1 MIYKGKYVKINIIFI
16 FAKTLIFVIPIFFG
30 ISNYLIEQFDFL
42 KSYFSIICCFL
53 LVILLVSLIVEAY
66 NQYKIVKYKKNHQLV
81 KAYRSFISGYF
92 DDELRDIFNSL
103 KYSEE
108 ERLTLFLY
116 SSSQNKFYS
125 VGRYSKSAKFNKLGR
140 YVIDDERE
148 YVYNVINEQEEKHK
162 AKSPS
167 IDNKKFNMQSKSMYG
182 VPIENKGIKIAVV
195 IAQSM
200 DNNFWKSK
208 DKRRE
213 LKEEVYLLQ
222 SKIVE
227 MNINP
232 NILPSE
238 IDLSEKGL

>member
-1 MIYKGKYVKINIIFI
+1 
-16 FAKTLIFVIPIFFG
+16 FFG
-30 ISNYLIEQFDFL
+30 ISNYLIEQFVII
-42 KSYFSIICCFL
+42 KSNFSIICY
-53 LVILLVSLIVEAY
+53 ILLAMLFVSLTIEAY
-66 NQYKIVKYKKNHQLV
+66 NQYKIIKYKKNHLLV

-92 DDELRDIFNSL
+92 DDQLRNISDDL

-148 YVYNVINEQEEKHK
+148 YVYNVINEQEEKHN

-167 IDNKKFNMQSKSMYG
+167 IDSKKFNMQSKSMYG
-182 VPIENKGIKIAVV
+182 VPIEYKGIKIAVV
-195 IAQSM
+195 VAQSM
-200 DNNFWKSK
+200 NNNFWKSK
-208 DKRRE
+208 DKRQK
-213 LKEEVYLLQ
+213 LKEKVCLLQ
-222 SKIVE
+222 EQIVA

>member
-1 MIYKGKYVKINIIFI
+1 MKINIIFSVCIKI
-16 FAKTLIFVIPIFFG
+16 FIFVIPIFFG
-30 ISNYLIEQFDFL
+30 ISNYLIEQFVII
-42 KSYFSIICCFL
+42 KSNFSIICY
-53 LVILLVSLIVEAY
+53 ILLAMLFVSLTIEAY
-66 NQYKIVKYKKNHQLV
+66 NQYKIIKYKKNHLLV

-92 DDELRDIFNSL
+92 DDQLRNISDDL

-148 YVYNVINEQEEKHK
+148 YVYNVINEQEEKHN

-167 IDNKKFNMQSKSMYG
+167 IDSKKFNMQSKSMYG
-182 VPIENKGIKIAVV
+182 VPIEYKGIKIAVV

-200 DNNFWKSK
+200 NNNFWKSK
-208 DKRRE
+208 DKRQK
-213 LKEEVYLLQ
+213 LKEKVCLLQ
-222 SKIVE
+222 EQIVA

>member
-1 MIYKGKYVKINIIFI
+1 MKINIIFNIGIKI
-16 FAKTLIFVIPIFFG
+16 FIFVIPIFFG
-30 ISNYLIEQFDFL
+30 ISNYLIEQFVII
-42 KSYFSIICCFL
+42 KSNFSIICY
-53 LVILLVSLIVEAY
+53 ILLAILFVSLTIEAY
-66 NQYKIVKYKKNHQLV
+66 NQYKIIKYKKNHRLV

-92 DDELRDIFNSL
+92 DDELRGIFNSL
-103 KYSEE
+103 EYSEE

-148 YVYNVINEQEEKHK
+148 YVYNVINEQEEKHN

-167 IDNKKFNMQSKSMYG
+167 INSKKFNMQSKSMYG

-195 IAQSM
+195 VAQSM
-200 DNNFWKSK
+200 NNNFWKSK
-208 DKRRE
+208 DKRRK
-213 LKEEVYLLQ
+213 LKEKVCLLQ
-222 SKIVE
+222 NKIVA

>member
-1 MIYKGKYVKINIIFI
+1 MKINIIFNIGIKI
-16 FAKTLIFVIPIFFG
+16 FIFVIPIFFG
-30 ISNYLIEQFDFL
+30 ISNYLIEQFVII
-42 KSYFSIICCFL
+42 KSNFSIICY
-53 LVILLVSLIVEAY
+53 ILLTILFVSLTIEAY
-66 NQYKIVKYKKNHQLV
+66 NQYKIIKYKKNHRLV

-92 DDELRDIFNSL
+92 DDELRGIFNSL
-103 KYSEE
+103 EYSEE

-148 YVYNVINEQEEKHK
+148 YVYNVINEQEEKHN

-167 IDNKKFNMQSKSMYG
+167 IDSKKFNMQSKSMYG

-195 IAQSM
+195 VAQSM
-200 DNNFWKSK
+200 NNNFWKSK
-208 DKRRE
+208 DKRRK
-213 LKEEVYLLQ
+213 LKEKVCLLQ
-222 SKIVE
+222 NKIVA

>member
-1 MIYKGKYVKINIIFI
+1 MKINIIFNIGIKI
-16 FAKTLIFVIPIFFG
+16 FIFVIPIFFG
-30 ISNYLIEQFDFL
+30 ISNYLIEQFVII
-42 KSYFSIICCFL
+42 KSNFSIICY
-53 LVILLVSLIVEAY
+53 ILLAILFVSLTIEAY
-66 NQYKIVKYKKNHQLV
+66 NQYKIIKYKKNHRLV

-103 KYSEE
+103 EYSEE

-148 YVYNVINEQEEKHK
+148 YVYNVINEQEEKHN

-167 IDNKKFNMQSKSMYG
+167 INSKKFNMQSKSMYG

-195 IAQSM
+195 VAQSM
-200 DNNFWKSK
+200 NNNFWKSK
-208 DKRRE
+208 DKRRK
-213 LKEEVYLLQ
+213 LKEKVCLLQ
-222 SKIVE
+222 NKIVA

>member
-1 MIYKGKYVKINIIFI
+1 MKINIIFSVCIKI
-16 FAKTLIFVIPIFFG
+16 FIFVIPIFFG
-30 ISNYLIEQFDFL
+30 ISNYLIEQFVII
-42 KSYFSIICCFL
+42 KSNFSIICY
-53 LVILLVSLIVEAY
+53 ILLAMLFVSLTIEAY
-66 NQYKIVKYKKNHQLV
+66 NQYKIIKYKKNHLLV

-92 DDELRDIFNSL
+92 DDQLRNISDDL

-148 YVYNVINEQEEKHK
+148 YVYSVINEQEEKHN

-167 IDNKKFNMQSKSMYG
+167 IDSKKFNMQSKSMYG
-182 VPIENKGIKIAVV
+182 VPIEYKGIKIAVV
-195 IAQSM
+195 VAQSM
-200 DNNFWKSK
+200 NNNFWKSK
-208 DKRRE
+208 DKRQK
-213 LKEEVYLLQ
+213 LKEKVCLLQ
-222 SKIVE
+222 EQIVA

>member
-1 MIYKGKYVKINIIFI
+1 MKINIIFSVCIKI
-16 FAKTLIFVIPIFFG
+16 FIFVIPIFFG
-30 ISNYLIEQFDFL
+30 ISNYLIEQFVII
-42 KSYFSIICCFL
+42 KSNFSIICY
-53 LVILLVSLIVEAY
+53 ILLAMLFVSLTIEAY
-66 NQYKIVKYKKNHQLV
+66 NQYKIIKYKKNHLLV

-92 DDELRDIFNSL
+92 DDQLRNISDDL

-148 YVYNVINEQEEKHK
+148 YVYNVINEQEEKHN

-167 IDNKKFNMQSKSMYG
+167 IDSKKFNMQSKSMYG
-182 VPIENKGIKIAVV
+182 VPIEYKGIKIAVV
-195 IAQSM
+195 VAQSM
-200 DNNFWKSK
+200 NNNFWKSK
-208 DKRRE
+208 DKRQK
-213 LKEEVYLLQ
+213 LKEKVCLLQ
-222 SKIVE
+222 EQIVA